1 MKLLDRIFLNLLFIL
16 VFSQLGAQT
25 IVRSDCFVTDF
36 EDTSE
41 YNNWVLN
48 SGSKGKDAPN
58 RWFFGAGGANSGQ
71 AGLFVSGDGGV
82 TANYVASPVSV
93 VSYRALTLEEGDYEI
108 SSEDMPGWLVATEGS
123 MTIAL
128 DVTITEA
135 LKQEG
140 VARELINRI
149 QNLRKSSGFEVTDKI
164 DVRIFADGQDGE
176 DIAASLENFGGY
188 VAAQTLALSVAAAP
202 LSEAGDAAEV
212 EWNDGTIRIEVV
224 RR

>member
-1 MKLLDRIFLNLLFIL
+1 
-16 VFSQLGAQT
+16 
-25 IVRSDCFVTDF
+25 
-36 EDTSE
+36 
-41 YNNWVLN
+41 
-48 SGSKGKDAPN
+48 
-58 RWFFGAGGANSGQ
+58 
-71 AGLFVSGDGGV
+71 
-82 TANYVASPVSV
+82 
-93 VSYRALTLEEGDYEI
+93 
-108 SSEDMPGWLVATEGS
+108 MPGWLVATEGS

-164 DVRIFADGQDGE
+164 DVRIFADGQDSE

-188 VAAQTLALSVAAAP
+188 VAAQTLALSVEAAP

-212 EWNDGTIRIEVV
+212 EWNDGAIRIEVV